1 MKLFDLGKYINLLE
15 YCLSSI
21 FARSVEEKEGEDME
35 GLEGRESK
43 KEFWEE
49 NSNEQCDKRE
59 AID

>member
-1 MKLFDLGKYINLLE
+1 MKFFDLGKYINLLE
-15 YCLSSI
+15 YWLSSV
-21 FARSVEEKEGEDME
+21 FGRSVEEGESKDME

-49 NSNEQCDKRE
+49 NSHERCDKME

>member
-1 MKLFDLGKYINLLE
+1 MKFFDLGKYINLLE
-15 YCLSSI
+15 YWLSSI
-21 FARSVEEKEGEDME
+21 FGRSVEEGEGNDME

-49 NSNEQCDKRE
+49 NSNERYDKRE